1 MVSEDILQE
10 IRRTVDPRQ
19 FLQHAKHK
27 TFVCPYCNSGT
38 GNKGTGMNYY
48 EDTNTVHCWVCKKTY
63 DVMDIYQQVY
73 GVDFQKAVAELGH
86 TECFEQRKA
95 PSSLSATKE
104 PAKDYTAYYHEHA
117 QWNDKRA
124 IDYLRQRGIGYETAT
139 DMGVCFD
146 AASDPAGSGCFAPR
160 LIIPSSKY
168 HYVGVRVDG
177 VDEYRKMNVKGA
189 TAEVSNLHELDKT
202 GSVFVVEGAFD
213 GMSIMEA
220 GGRAVCL
227 NSTSNVGKFLD
238 HVKKCRPQAM
248 LLLALDNDKAGKAA
262 TEELRKGLETEK
274 IPYRVANLCREG
286 KDPNDELRVDREAF
300 IMNVQQAIDPIK
312 AGFLQRIRAGR
323 YKARTTGVSE
333 FDKLTGGGL
342 IPGQLILLGAPPGMN
357 KTAFT
362 QWLAETMATKDKDF
376 RCLFFNFEMTGDF
389 LLARSLSR
397 IIYEKKFDDLSAF
410 QIMQGK
416 NIAAIEKGLE
426 TFSLIGGRVQYNP
439 GVNGNDIAPPQLGTI
454 TKTIAKYGKIDM
466 IVIDYLQLVDAGGSD
481 ETENIKR
488 TMAALKHIAS
498 IRNAIVIGVMANN
511 RQSNRTGD
519 SSQFTGRGSSALEYG
534 CDMLLNITD
543 VENVPDR
550 RAMTLAKGRLA
561 SAGSVMEFSF
571 DGRHMRPYDLEYRT
585 WKPVSKKEAREID
598 SLLDRRAVANA

>member
-1 MVSEDILQE
+1 MVSEEVKQSITQ
-10 IRRTVDPRQ
+10 TVDIRQ
-19 FLQHAKHK
+19 FLKPAKHG
-27 TFVCPYCNSGT
+27 TYECPYCGSGT
-38 GNKGTGMNYY
+38 GKEKTGMKYY
-48 EDTNTVHCWVCKKTY
+48 EDTNTVYCWVCRKKY
-63 DVMDIYQQVY
+63 DVLDIYQQVH
-73 GVDFQKAVAELGH
+73 GVDFQKAVAELGN
-86 TECFEQRKA
+86 TECFEQKRET
-95 PSSLSATKE
+95 SSLSATKE

-124 IDYLRQRGIGYETAT
+124 IDYLCQRGIGYETAT
-139 DMGVCFD
+139 RMGVCFD

-248 LLLALDNDKAGKAA
+248 LLLALDNDKAGRAA

-286 KDPNDELRVDREAF
+286 KDPNDELRADRESF
-300 IMNVQQAIDPIK
+300 IANVQQTIDPIRG
-312 AGFLQRIRAGR
+312 GFLQRIKSGR
-323 YKARTTGVSE
+323 YKAKQTGVKE
-333 FDKLTGGGL
+333 FDNLTGGGL
-342 IPGQLILLGAPPGMN
+342 IPGQLILIGAPPGKN
-357 KTAFT
+357 KTSFT
-362 QWLAETMATKDKDF
+362 QWLAETMAEKDKDF

-397 IIYEKKFDDLSAF
+397 IIYESKIDDMSAF

-416 NIAAIEKGLE
+416 NIAAIEKGLDN
-426 TFSLIGGRVQYNP
+426 FSLIGNRVLYNP

-454 TKTIAKYGKIDM
+454 NKTIAKYGKVDM

-498 IRNAIVIGVMANN
+498 VRNAIVIGVMANN

-519 SSQFTGRGSSALEYG
+519 NSQFTGRGSSSLEYG

-543 VENVPDR
+543 VEEVPDR

-561 SAGSVMEFSF
+561 EAGTVMEFSF
-571 DGRHMRPYDLEYRT
+571 DGRHMRPYDLEIRD
-585 WKPVSKKEAREID
+585 WAPVGKSKAAAIE
-598 SLLDRRAVANA
+598 SLLDLKPPAR